1 MTAHCQNQVLERIG
15 LTMLTAD
22 NAQAVVVFEIS
33 RSVDYINFVFLEQEA
48 NPIGHTL
55 NDAVLKC
62 LNLFKIE
69 LGISN
74 LNALIG

>member
-1 MTAHCQNQVLERIG
+1 

-22 NAQAVVVFEIS
+22 NPQTVIIFKVG